1 MQNTVEIEVKDAQSQ
16 VQNLIGSLNQLT
28 TAINNAINTTS
39 VNKLKTGIEGVAEE
53 IDKMNSKSSLFKK
66 VLNFSAIAYGAKKV
80 FDVSKNIANSYIEM
94 IETNNLFEVALGR
107 VGDEY
112 GNIDAVSSKY
122 YLKAMEFQD
131 KMNEKLATNKAELK
145 QYQAM
150 YYSMLTAQG
159 IDNDSSYLMSE
170 SLTKAGYDI
179 ASLYNL
185 DIDEAMKKLQSGL
198 AGQVKS
204 LRDIGIDVSESAI
217 GTLIENLGIERSV
230 DQLTYAEKEVARYI
244 AILKQAGKA
253 QGDFAK
259 TFENPANQIRVFK
272 NQLEELKQIA
282 GSFITNAFG
291 NILVYINAVIMAIK
305 EVLKFFA
312 TLFGFD
318 LELGGSTNLSESI
331 GTDDVAT
338 DLDNATGS
346 AKKLKNVLMGFD
358 EINNITLPSSSGAS
372 ASGTSTTGI
381 DDKLLDAL
389 KEWDNKMNSI
399 SGKAQE
405 YRDKILE
412 TLGFTK
418 DINGE
423 LTWSFKNMNTVL
435 KVAIGIAGIVAGI
448 TLIGKITKLATWL
461 KTLFKILTT
470 GKGAVT
476 TFGIGLQTIVKFA
489 TNTVQHILNLIQYTK
504 LYSSLGAS
512 TGEALTASFG
522 KVWASIGTGTKM
534 LAGTGGLITSCV
546 LAGQTMQDLSNG
558 TIGTGEA
565 MLKLAGSIA
574 GATAS
579 GAMIG
584 SVFGPVGTIIG
595 ALAGAVIS
603 ATTAFLGYN
612 SATEKMKDNFG
623 YIGESATNFITGIET
638 ATSHL
643 DSFNSTLFASSEEQQ
658 KLQENMNEIQQGI
671 TEICKKASDERR
683 DFTEEEIQK
692 LDEYFAK
699 LRDLKNREIEI
710 QNQIAV
716 AITQQAITN
725 AETFQGSLDEYKQQS
740 QEWIKT
746 AEEQANKT
754 LETIREGS
762 IQEIALLN
770 QRYGDKANMQNE
782 AYANE
787 YNEIIRQR
795 DEKIKIAQEEISKV
809 NEAYANGYLERNKQN
824 DGFYATM
831 QQYNS
836 RIEEENLRHNEEIAR
851 IEDNGLLTRYNKNM
865 AKEQENYRHEQEEK
879 KIWKQ
884 LYKNMSE
891 GQAEQLG
898 IWLAMITQTEMYGG
912 EITVETQ
919 EIVDGILAS
928 YNSMPKGT
936 KQAMENAMK
945 PMLEE
950 MEKKEPSL
958 FAKATSIANGILGRL
973 QKSFDIHSPSR
984 KTREMFKN
992 VMLGMELGIE
1002 DEESNLYKKTN
1013 NISEEILS
1021 NLDIGN
1027 TMKKINQGIKVNT
1040 KDFSVDANSYIDYGK
1055 VSGNIKAQSS
1065 VAVNG
1070 NIIQGIAEAV
1080 GNAMR
1085 SAELSVNIEAKT
1097 EEGVIVKKASQGFKE
1112 YVRQTGELPF
1122 PVPV

>member
-1 MQNTVEIEVKDAQSQ
+1 M
-16 VQNLIGSLNQLT
+16 
-28 TAINNAINTTS
+28 
-39 VNKLKTGIEGVAEE
+39 NKLKTGIEGVADE

-66 VLNFSAIAYGAKKV
+66 VLNFSAITYGVKKI

-107 VGDEY
+107 VEDEY
-112 GNIDAVSSKY
+112 GNIDTASSKY
-122 YLKAMEFQD
+122 YLKAMAFQD
-131 KMNEKLATNKAELK
+131 QMNEKLATNKAELK

-318 LELGGSTNLSESI
+318 LELGGSINLSESI

-338 DLDNATGS
+338 DLDNTTGS

-692 LDEYFAK
+692 LDEYFTK

-754 LETIREGS
+754 IELIKEGS

-795 DEKIKIAQEEISKV
+795 DEKIKTAQEEVARV

-824 DGFYATM
+824 NSFYSTI
-831 QQYNS
+831 QQYNTK
-836 RIEEENLRHNEEIAR
+836 IEEENSRHNEEIDR
-851 IEDNGLLTRYNKNM
+851 IENNALLTRHNKNM

-884 LYKNMSE
+884 MYKNMSE
-891 GQAEQLG
+891 EQAKQLG
-898 IWLAMITQTEMYGG
+898 VWLAMVSQTEMYGG
-912 EITVETQ
+912 EITDETQ
-919 EIVDGILAS
+919 KIVDSILAS
-928 YNSMPKGT
+928 YDSMPKGT

-958 FAKATSIANGILGRL
+958 FKKATEIAKGILNRL
-973 QKSFDIHSPSR
+973 KQAFDIHSPSR
-984 KTREMFKN
+984 KTREMFGN
-992 VMLGMELGIE
+992 VMKGAELGLE
-1002 DEESNLYKKTN
+1002 DEESNLYEKTN
-1013 NISEEILS
+1013 SISKEILS

-1027 TMKKINQGIKVNT
+1027 AMKKINQGIKVNT

-1065 VAVNG
+1065 VAVNS

-1085 SAELSVNIEAKT
+1085 NAELSVNIEAKT